1 MSKSS
6 LEYINAGYNYVNRF
20 IVGIMLFKV
29 RAMLR
34 VGLQFGGGPCRLA
47 SSVAVL
53 LAFGSCTRATCATT
67 TLATAMVCVRSSA

>member
-34 VGLQFGGGPCRLA
+34 VGLQFCGGPCRRSTSTMVTLT
-47 SSVAVL
+47 
-53 LAFGSCTRATCATT
+53 FGT
-67 TLATAMVCVRSSA
+67 